1 MSQHPRGMRTPGPGT
16 SRGGPASRLP
26 RIALVGLMGVL
37 GAAALGVFLVWLV
50 FFSSTAPAAPTIE
63 SAAAQVSP
71 GPGSDGTVAS
81 ASADGTWV
89 VDTPEGDPL
98 EGIGSFVGFR
108 VAEVLVNIGQTEAIG
123 RTAEVSGSLAI
134 SGTLLEQATIEV
146 GLTRIRSDQSRR
158 ESAIQR
164 ALETAQHPT
173 ASFVSSGPVDLGAIP
188 SADQTVTVSVPG
200 VLTIHGVSQE
210 VEAQMEARLA
220 GDSVVVVGSLQV
232 DFTAFGV
239 TMPRAPIVVSVE
251 DSGQL
256 EWQLFFRRAA

>member
-1 MSQHPRGMRTPGPGT
+1 MSQHPRGTRAPGPET
-16 SRGGPASRLP
+16 SRGGPSGRLP
-26 RIALVGLMGVL
+26 RIALLGLAGVI

-71 GPGSDGTVAS
+71 DPGFGGSVAS
-81 ASADGTWV
+81 ASADGAWV
-89 VDTPEGDPL
+89 IETPEGDPL
-98 EGIGSFVGFR
+98 EGVGSFVGFR
-108 VAEVLVNIGQTEAIG
+108 VAEVLTNIGQTEAIG
-123 RTAEVSGSLAI
+123 RTADVSGSLAI
-134 SGTLLEQATIEV
+134 SGTLLEQASIEV
-146 GLTRIRSDQSRR
+146 DLTGIRSDQSRR

-164 ALETAQHPT
+164 ALETSRHPV
-173 ASFVSSGPVDLGAIP
+173 AGFVSSGPVELGAIP

-210 VEAQMEARLA
+210 VEARMEARLA
-220 GDSVVVVGSLQV
+220 GDSVVVVGSLAV
-232 DFTAFGV
+232 DFTAFEV

-251 DSGQL
+251 ESGQL